1 MWARDDAVVCG
12 AEVKEEGASEVPVDV
27 FFGGKVEVGGVKLPE

>member
-1 MWARDDAVVCG
+1 MWSRDDAVVCG
-12 AEVKEEGASEVPVDV
+12 AEAKEEAASEVRVGL